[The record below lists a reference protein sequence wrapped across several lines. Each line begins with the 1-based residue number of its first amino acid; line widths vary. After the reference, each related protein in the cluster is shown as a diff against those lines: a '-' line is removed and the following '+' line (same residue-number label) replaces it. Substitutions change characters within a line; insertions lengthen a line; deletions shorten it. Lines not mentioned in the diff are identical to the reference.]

1 MFSPFP
7 CSPVIGQ
14 WSWKK
19 TPIEKKKSS
28 CLHKMLQDLSWRN
41 QDSLQICIV
50 EKFLLHWYPK
60 GTYKE
65 KLFYPRKIITIILK
79 ELLVKILESVRG
91 VSELILV
98 ISVILVLVLFFGF
111 LWTEQISKSHK
122 EFSPSQLHFDFLY
135 PRKKD
140 FLLLKVSFK
149 MVC

>member
-1 MFSPFP
+1 MSSPFQ
-7 CSPVIGQ
+7 CSPVIGE

-19 TPIEKKKSS
+19 TPIEKKKKSS
-28 CLHKMLQDLSWRN
+28 CLHKILQDLSWRN
-41 QDSLQICIV
+41 PDSLQICIV

-60 GTYKE
+60 GTYKK

-79 ELLVKILESVRG
+79 ELLLKILESVRG

-98 ISVILVLVLFFGF
+98 ISVILVLVLFFVF

-135 PRKKD
+135 PRKKTGCD
-140 FLLLKVSFK
+140 YLLI
-149 MVC
+149 